1 MATCSKIYILSIW
14 NTHSCLLLPQLLF
27 LSNQLLRLQRSHAPA
42 SRTRDRLPIPLI
54 LHVPSC
60 KHALHRR
67 LCRSGYGDDVA
78 IRVSLDLGAYE
89 GRRRFVA
96 NGIEEP
102 VNGEVFL
109 FAREDV
115 LDAEILEEVAVALAF
130 CGDCVP

>member
-1 MATCSKIYILSIW
+1 M
-14 NTHSCLLLPQLLF
+14 
-27 LSNQLLRLQRSHAPA
+27 
-42 SRTRDRLPIPLI
+42 
-54 LHVPSC
+54 
-60 KHALHRR
+60 
-67 LCRSGYGDDVA
+67 
-78 IRVSLDLGAYE
+78 GAYE

-96 NGIEEP
+96 NGIKEP